1 MSEGRA
7 DRFDEMLD
15 ECYPEYS
22 MGWITFTPSQILR
35 ECDPIAY
42 RIALSEYEDFFS
54 EEEEEEVYLAS

>member
-1 MSEGRA
+1 MIGRA

-15 ECYPEYS
+15 ELYPEYS

-42 RIALSEYEDFFS
+42 RIALSEF
-54 EEEEEEVYLAS
+54 EEEEEEAYLAS

>member
-15 ECYPEYS
+15 ELYPEYS
-22 MGWITFTPSQILR
+22 MGWVSFRPSTILR

-42 RIALSEYEDFFS
+42 RIALSEFED
-54 EEEEEEVYLAS
+54 EEDDN

>member
-15 ECYPEYS
+15 ESYPEYS
-22 MGWITFTPSQILR
+22 IAGITLSPSHILR

-42 RIALSEYEDFFS
+42 RIALSEYEDREDEWEAF
-54 EEEEEEVYLAS
+54 LDN